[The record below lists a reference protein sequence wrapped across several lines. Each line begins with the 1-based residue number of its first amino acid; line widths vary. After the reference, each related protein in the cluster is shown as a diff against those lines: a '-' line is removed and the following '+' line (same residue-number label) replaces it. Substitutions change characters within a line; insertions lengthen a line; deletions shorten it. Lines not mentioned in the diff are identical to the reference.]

1 MDETSL
7 SLLDRVCQQTDSE
20 SWDRLVELYAPLL
33 RRWLK
38 RYEVQHADAEDLLQ
52 EVFTVL
58 VRELPKFK
66 HNRRTGA
73 FRSWLRTILVHRLR
87 DYWRSRQYRPR
98 ATGKTGFLDQLDEL
112 AADTSGVSQ
121 VWNREHDEYVMKRLM
136 DTVQGQFEPKT
147 WQAFRRQ
154 VVDGLR
160 ADAVAAEL
168 GVSLGSA
175 YVAKSRVLNAL
186 RRESEGLVDDR

>member
-1 MDETSL
+1 MKETSL

-33 RRWLK
+33 KRWLR
-38 RYEVQHADAEDLLQ
+38 RYEVQHSDAEDLLQ

-58 VRELPKFK
+58 VRDLPKFR

-87 DYWRSRQYRPR
+87 DFWRSRQYRPV
-98 ATGKTGFLDQLDEL
+98 ATGKTGFLKQLDEL
-112 AADTSGVSQ
+112 AEDASGVSQ
-121 VWNREHDEYVMKRLM
+121 MWNREHDEYVMKRLM

-147 WQAFRRQ
+147 WQAFHRQ

-160 ADAVAAEL
+160 ADVVAAEL
-168 GVSLGSA
+168 GVSLGGV
-175 YVAKSRVLNAL
+175 YMAKSRVLNAL
-186 RRESEGLVDDR
+186 RRESKGLVADR